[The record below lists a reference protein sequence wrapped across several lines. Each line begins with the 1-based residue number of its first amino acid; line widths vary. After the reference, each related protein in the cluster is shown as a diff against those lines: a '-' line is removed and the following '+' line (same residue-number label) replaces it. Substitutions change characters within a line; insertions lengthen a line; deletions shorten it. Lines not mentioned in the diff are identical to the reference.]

1 MGDAAGQPEHAAGV
15 HAVAV
20 DDGVDIELPLNT
32 RAVVTHV
39 ADNVWKVPVV
49 AGQWVVV
56 VAG

>member
-39 ADNVWKVPVV
+39 ADNVWKARVV
-49 AGQWVVV
+49 AG
-56 VAG
+56 